1 MHQQLS
7 WKSLHYLAT
16 AGVQRCGCCQ
26 CWGVRDGLNLT
37 GGNVIVRF
45 LKKKRTE
52 KKSFFQRHV
61 TKERLDDESVKL

>member
-1 MHQQLS
+1 MD
-7 WKSLHYLAT
+7 
-16 AGVQRCGCCQ
+16 
-26 CWGVRDGLNLT
+26 GVRDGLNLT

-61 TKERLDDESVKL
+61 TKERLDDGSVKL